1 MPLIVDILINNM
13 YLDILKYFHNNAYF
27 YAVLLD
33 SSKITPEILLAR
45 NIIHFYGNPSEFV

>member
-1 MPLIVDILINNM
+1 M